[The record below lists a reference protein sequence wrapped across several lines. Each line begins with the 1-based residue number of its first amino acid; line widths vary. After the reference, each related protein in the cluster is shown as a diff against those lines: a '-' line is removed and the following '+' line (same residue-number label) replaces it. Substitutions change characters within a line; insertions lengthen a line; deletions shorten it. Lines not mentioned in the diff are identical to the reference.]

1 MPSVTFRID
10 FKDGGV
16 AFDPTSVVMSDPTS
30 AYGVKDNA
38 NNSVAVAA
46 GTAATKSATG
56 SYYCTATATAEHT
69 YTAYFKYVID
79 GETYYSSDTETAG
92 IAPVVTTG
100 PMTGAQIRAAANSR
114 LGLTLTTDNANAHI
128 SEALRQI
135 AARGRWPDLHETDS
149 TALVFTVGL
158 KSKDLPAD
166 FGTLDRLYV
175 ADDRTLYPEAPDAL
189 RELQETSNPTSDD
202 PLQYCIIGGAVYV
215 YPLPAASVTVK
226 LDHWARPAAVT
237 DETATLV
244 LGDQFKEAV
253 ILGSMIAY
261 MNTLGLAT
269 HPKMNESLVLYERQ
283 IATLLVNEDHKP
295 MAVKAYRYC

>member
-1 MPSVTFRID
+1 
-10 FKDGGV
+10 
-16 AFDPTSVVMSDPTS
+16 
-30 AYGVKDNA
+30 
-38 NNSVAVAA
+38 
-46 GTAATKSATG
+46 
-56 SYYCTATATAEHT
+56 
-69 YTAYFKYVID
+69 
-79 GETYYSSDTETAG
+79 
-92 IAPVVTTG
+92 
-100 PMTGAQIRAAANSR
+100 MTGTQIRAALNTR
-114 LGLTLTTDNANAHI
+114 LGLSLTTNGANDYI

-269 HPKMNESLVLYERQ
+269 HPKMNETVGLYERQ
-283 IATLLVNEDHKP
+283 IAMLLPGEDHKP
-295 MAVKAYRYC
+295 KAVKAYRYC